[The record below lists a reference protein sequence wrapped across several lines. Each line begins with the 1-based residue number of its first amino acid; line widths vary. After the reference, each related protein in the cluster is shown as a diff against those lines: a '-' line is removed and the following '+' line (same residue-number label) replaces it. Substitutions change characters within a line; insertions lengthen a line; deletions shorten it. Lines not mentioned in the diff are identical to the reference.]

1 MFVLFVC
8 AVRDEIASRGAIAQK
23 LHEYQSTAL
32 EARSMTKEQFLAADK
47 AGKQA
52 RKQICAALKALG
64 YKRIQ
69 CHKTLWLVALAYSR
83 MPEKITTQP
92 AAGALVLASPI
103 KRKHEQS
110 EYSESPHTKQRSS
123 KKAKKGTQKAAVT
136 AAEAAEEE
144 AATAAEGEAPAQN
157 GHHWAACDECRKWR
171 RMQNEITAAQW
182 RCKDGGRDCSE
193 LEDVC
198 NELEE
203 ETEGL

>member
-1 MFVLFVC
+1 
-8 AVRDEIASRGAIAQK
+8 
-23 LHEYQSTAL
+23 
-32 EARSMTKEQFLAADK
+32 MTKEQFLAADK
-47 AGKQA
+47 AGVRA
-52 RKQICAALKALG
+52 RKQFRAAIKASG
-64 YKRIQ
+64 SKRIKNQ
-69 CHKTLWLVALAYSR
+69 ENLWQTVDAYSKI
-83 MPEKITTQP
+83 PEKITTQP
-92 AAGALVLASPI
+92 AASALVLASPI

-157 GHHWAACDECRKWR
+157 GHHWAACDECKKWR

-203 ETEGL
+203 EIEGL